1 MIVEQ
6 AARAGQQKDSLCG
19 PFHAARVLLDAGV
32 GEREGL
38 PVDQDLVALHAGT
51 TVPPGPEVPP
61 GAESLRDYRY
71 ELPVVDAERAGTTPA
86 GLADAI
92 AQLSGGRLECVPL
105 RGDWRA
111 EAVERLVD
119 AAPALGA
126 RLIANLR
133 TGRLWGSHPP
143 VEALVA
149 ELFGEQSAAV
159 PSADWDVGHFVELVT
174 VARGRGGALVVVRD
188 SYPSFGWMGHH
199 LQPPSAIAAA
209 LLRGDGRAGGVLAV
223 VRSGGAAAVVDMADE
238 LELDAR
244 LWEN

>member
-6 AARAGQQKDSLCG
+6 AALAGQQKDSLCG
-19 PFHAARVLLDAGV
+19 PFHAARVLLDAGIA
-32 GEREGL
+32 ECEGI

-51 TVPPGPEVPP
+51 TVPPGPEAPP

-71 ELPVVDAERAGTTPA
+71 QLPVVDAAHAGTSPA

-92 AQLSGGRLECVPL
+92 VLLSGGRLECVPL
-105 RGDWRA
+105 RGAWRA
-111 EAVERLVD
+111 SVVERLVE
-119 AAPALGA
+119 AAPTLEA

-133 TGRLWGSHPP
+133 TGRLWGSRPP

-149 ELFGEQSAAV
+149 ELAGEPASAV
-159 PSADWDVGHFVELVT
+159 PGADWDVGHFVELVT

-199 LQPPSAIAAA
+199 LQPPRAIAAA

-223 VRSGGAAAVVDMADE
+223 VRSGAAAAVADLAEE
-238 LELDAR
+238 LELDTR
-244 LWEN
+244 LGET